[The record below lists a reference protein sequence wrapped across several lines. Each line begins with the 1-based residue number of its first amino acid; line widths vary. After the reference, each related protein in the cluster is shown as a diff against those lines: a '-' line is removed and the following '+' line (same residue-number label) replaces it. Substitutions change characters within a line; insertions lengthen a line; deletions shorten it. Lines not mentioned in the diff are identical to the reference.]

1 MILDG
6 VVSPAFENIGDVSP
20 FVCLVSVQQIK
31 DPFLFS
37 GPGSLPLNHW
47 IEMIVPSFS
56 ALLSNSS
63 REMVGNLSPFLR
75 TVNVDQVQQE
85 SIFNISP
92 RSLNQRRVEHLL
104 PSMKALN
111 IRPSLE
117 TLSNFLPVLTTVDPD
132 SFSQLRVFTF
142 SPVPFHLGVISS
154 GRLLFLIF
162 CWSSFV

>member
-6 VVSPAFENIGDVSP
+6 VVSPAFENIGDVGP
-20 FVCLVSVQQIK
+20 FVCLVSVEQIQ

-37 GPGSLPLNHW
+37 GPRSLPLNHW

-75 TVNVDQVQQE
+75 TIDVDQVQQE
-85 SIFNISP
+85 PVFNISP

-111 IRPSLE
+111 IRPSLQA
-117 TLSNFLPVLTTVDPD
+117 LSDFLPVLATVDPD
-132 SFSQLRVFTF
+132 SFSQLRVFSF
-142 SPVPFHLGVISS
+142 SPVSFHLGVISC
-154 GRLLFLIF
+154 GCLLFLIF
-162 CWSSFV
+162 GGPSFV